1 MSKPALSEQAIFKA
15 SPATTAR
22 AVALLRA
29 GQPIG
34 LPTETVYGLAAD
46 ACSDMAVARI
56 FEMKGRPTFNPL
68 IIHVADMAQTDGLV
82 EMPPL
87 ARRMA
92 ARFWPGPL
100 TFVLPR
106 RKDSPISLL
115 ASAGLDTLAVRMP
128 AHEVARDILRAFG
141 GPLAAPSAN
150 RSGHVSPTLAR
161 HVAEEL
167 PVALVVDGGA
177 CTVGVE
183 STIVG
188 FDGDR
193 PVLLRPGGVSAE
205 DIEAIAGVP
214 LLHPAASETV
224 TAPGQLSSHYAP
236 EVPVR
241 LDAHD
246 LREGEALLA
255 FGRPLPG
262 ARVTENLSPAGDLA
276 EAAANL
282 FAMLRGLDLPGVSGI
297 AVMAVPETGLG
308 LAINDR
314 LRRAAA
320 PRDRRHER

>member
-15 SPATTAR
+15 GPATTAR

-46 ACSDMAVARI
+46 ACDDRAVARI

-68 IIHVADMAQTDGLV
+68 IIHVADMAQAEALV

-106 RKDSPISLL
+106 RNDCPVSLL

-128 AHEVARDILRAFG
+128 AHDVARDILRTFG

-183 STIVG
+183 STIIG

-205 DIEAIAGVP
+205 DIEAIAGVG
-214 LLHPAASETV
+214 LLHPTASDTV

-236 EVPVR
+236 DVPVR
-241 LDAHD
+241 LDARD
-246 LREGEALLA
+246 VREGEALLA

-262 ARVTENLSPAGDLA
+262 ARITENLSPAGDLT

-282 FAMLRGLDLPGVSGI
+282 FAMLRALDHPGLSGI
-297 AVMAVPETGLG
+297 AVMPVPETGLG

-320 PRDRRHER
+320 PRDGHHEP

>member
-15 SPATTAR
+15 GPATTAR

-46 ACSDMAVARI
+46 ACDDRAVARI

-68 IIHVADMAQTDGLV
+68 IIHVADMAQAEALV

-87 ARRMA
+87 ARRVA

-106 RKDSPISLL
+106 RKDCPISLL

-193 PVLLRPGGVSAE
+193 PVLLRPGGVAAE
-205 DIEAIAGVP
+205 DIEAIAGVT

-246 LREGEALLA
+246 VREGEALLA

>member
-1 MSKPALSEQAIFKA
+1 MSSPASIDHVVFKA
-15 SPATTAR
+15 GPATTAR

-46 ACSDMAVARI
+46 ACDDAAVARI

-68 IIHVADMAQTDGLV
+68 IVHVADLALAETLV

-87 ARRMA
+87 AARMA

-106 RKDSPISLL
+106 RPGCAVSLL
-115 ASAGLDTLAVRMP
+115 ASAGLDTLAIRMP
-128 AHEVARDILRAFG
+128 AHPVARDILRAFG

-150 RSGHVSPTLAR
+150 RSGRISPTTAR

-167 PVALVVDGGA
+167 PVAMVVDGGP

-188 FDGDR
+188 FDGGR
-193 PVLLRPGGVSAE
+193 PVLLRPGGISAE
-205 DIEAIAGVP
+205 DLADLAGVP
-214 LLHPAASETV
+214 LATREDTAAVS
-224 TAPGQLSSHYAP
+224 APGQLSSHYAP
-236 EVPVR
+236 RAPVR
-241 LDAHD
+241 LGATE
-246 LREGEALLA
+246 LRAGEALLA

-262 ARVTENLSPAGDLA
+262 ARVAENLSPSGDLT

-282 FAMLRGLDLPGVSGI
+282 FAMLRALDLPGVTGI
-297 AVMAVPETGLG
+297 AVMPVPETGLG
-308 LAINDR
+308 AAINDR

-320 PRDRRHER
+320 PRGGS

>member
-15 SPATTAR
+15 GPATTAR

-46 ACSDMAVARI
+46 ACDDMAVARI

-68 IIHVADMAQTDGLV
+68 IIHVADMAQAEALV

-106 RKDSPISLL
+106 RKDCPVSLL

-128 AHEVARDILRAFG
+128 AHDVARDILRAFG

-205 DIEAIAGVP
+205 DIEAIAGVA
-214 LLHPAASETV
+214 LLHPAASDTV

-236 EVPVR
+236 DVPVR
-241 LDAHD
+241 LDAQD
-246 LREGEALLA
+246 VRYGEALLA

-262 ARVTENLSPAGDLA
+262 ARITENLSPAGDLA

-282 FAMLRGLDLPGVSGI
+282 FAMLRALDHPGISGI
-297 AVMAVPETGLG
+297 AVMPVPETGLG

-320 PRDRRHER
+320 PRDGRHEP